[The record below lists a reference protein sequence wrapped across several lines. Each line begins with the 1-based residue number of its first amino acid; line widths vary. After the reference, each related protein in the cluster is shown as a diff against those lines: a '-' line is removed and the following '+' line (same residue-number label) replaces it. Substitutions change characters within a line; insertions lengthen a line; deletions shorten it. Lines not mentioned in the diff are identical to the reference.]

1 MLMSPKYAHLQ
12 KIDNRRHISEATD
25 SAFWKRM
32 QHSLLLAL
40 KEQGRLSGLQYQYAR
55 EQLHLSSD
63 DLAEKTP

>member
-1 MLMSPKYAHLQ
+1 MLMLPKYEHLQ
-12 KIDNRRHISEATD
+12 KIDNSRNISEATD

-55 EQLHLSSD
+55 VAFRLSSD
-63 DLAEKTP
+63 DLPEKSP